1 MVVPETELPPP
12 SYNEVM
18 ATKNCGD
25 DVMATQNGRQPKT
38 PSAPPIFEDPPP
50 IAETPQITET
60 QLGGDNND

>member
-12 SYNEVM
+12 SYDEVM
-18 ATKNCGD
+18 AIR
-25 DVMATQNGRQPKT
+25 NGQQPKA
-38 PSAPPIFEDPPP
+38 PSALPMFEAPPQITEIPQ

>member
-12 SYNEVM
+12 SYDEVM
-18 ATKNCGD
+18 AIR
-25 DVMATQNGRQPKT
+25 NGQQPKA

-60 QLGGDNND
+60 QLGGENND